1 MRFYEISLFIARRRT
16 YLVIGFP
23 CRFTMQLLSEYND
36 IVTARVYTH
45 DSVVFN
51 GYVPLRG
58 FQTVLSKRN
67 GNLFLNAM
75 DIFKDFVYNRRNV
88 LIRWYS

>member
-36 IVTARVYTH
+36 TVTARVYTH

-51 GYVPLRG
+51 GYVLRG
-58 FQTVLSKRN
+58 FRTVLLKRN
-67 GNLFLNAM
+67 GNLFLNTM
-75 DIFKDFVYNRRNV
+75 DVFKDFV
-88 LIRWYS
+88 